1 MPWYMWL
8 LLALV
13 FGTVVGGLLLLRDG
27 AKKIPLTEEQLKEI
41 KERNA
46 RFDAQDR
53 DYRK

>member
-8 LLALV
+8 LLVLV
-13 FGTVVGGLLLLRDG
+13 FGTVISGLLMLRKG

-53 DYRK
+53 QDR

>member
-8 LLALV
+8 LLVLV
-13 FGTVVGGLLLLRDG
+13 FGTVIGGLLRLRDG

-41 KERNA
+41 RERNA

-53 DYRK
+53 EDRK

>member
-1 MPWYMWL
+1 MPWYIWL

-13 FGTVVGGLLLLRDG
+13 FGFVVGGLLMLRDG

-46 RFDAQDR
+46 RLDAEER
-53 DYRK
+53 EYRK

>member
-8 LLALV
+8 LLVLV
-13 FGTVVGGLLLLRDG
+13 FGTVIGGLLMLRSG

-46 RFDAQDR
+46 RLDAQER
-53 DYRK
+53 EYRK